1 MESENASKLEK
12 KLASLNSSSPLRTPV
27 VVISAAFVS
36 VLIVLCLANGIIP
49 GPEII
54 VLCFFVYAIHAA
66 RSRRFVNEWIPFV
79 LVFLSYGSMNTLV
92 GSLSKSVHVIQPA
105 NADLKLFGV
114 IPTLVLQQ
122 FYRSPFLDYL
132 STFLYSLHFVIPVV
146 FAFLL
151 WKYFPK
157 NYRGYVLAFT
167 IGTYAALM
175 TYLFYPVAPPWYGV
189 NAIRVLNE
197 LDKDLGVPFY
207 RSFFDFVGSNPFAAF
222 PSLHAMYPWLIS
234 LYALKIGKVKAL
246 PVLIFPTGVWF
257 SVIYLGEH
265 YVIDIIGAV
274 IYGTLAF
281 LAAEKLVPLIV
292 QKRSRSLKT
301 KESLKQFENLPS

>member
-1 MESENASKLEK
+1 MKSEKASKLEK
-12 KLASLNSSSPLRTPV
+12 KLASLSAYAPLRTPV
-27 VVISAAFVS
+27 TLVSAVFVS
-36 VLIVLCLANGIIP
+36 MLISLCLANGIIP

-54 VLCFFVYAIHAA
+54 VICFFIYSIYAA

-92 GSLSKSVHVIQPA
+92 GSLSKSVHVSQPI
-105 NADLKLFGV
+105 NADLKLFGAV
-114 IPTLVLQQ
+114 PTLVLQQ
-122 FYRSPFLDYL
+122 FYRSAFLDYL
-132 STFLYSLHFVIPVV
+132 SMFFYSLHFVIPVV

-175 TYLFYPVAPPWYGV
+175 TYLLYPVAPPWYGI
-189 NAIRVLNE
+189 NAIRVLTQ
-197 LDKDLGVPFY
+197 LDKNLGVPFY
-207 RSFFDFVGSNPFAAF
+207 RSIFDFVGSNPFAAF

-234 LYALKIGKVKAL
+234 LYALKIGKAKAL
-246 PVLIFPTGVWF
+246 PVLIFPAGVWF
-257 SVIYLGEH
+257 SVVYLGEH

-274 IYGTLAF
+274 IYATLAF
-281 LAAEKLVPLIV
+281 LVAEKLVPLIV
-292 QKRSRSLKT
+292 QKRSHSLTT
-301 KESLKQFENLPS
+301 KESFKQFENLPS